1 MAELEIIQQTGVAAK
16 FEAYPDE
23 IRPKL
28 WRLRQLIIDTASEI
42 EGINRLEESLKWGEP
57 SYQCR
62 KGSPI
67 RMDWKERA
75 PEQYAIY
82 FNCSTSLVE
91 TFLPLG
97 PRGSLSIRK
106 KSSDSVWIG
115 RRDSA
120 RGTQSLYRH
129 GFAIPPVEAFA
140 VFGSIVGAQN
150 LVPYL

>member
-91 TFLPLG
+91 TF
-97 PRGSLSIRK
+97 RW
-106 KSSDSVWIG
+106 V
-115 RRDSA
+115 
-120 RGTQSLYRH
+120 H
-129 GFAIPPVEAFA
+129 GDRFRYEKNRAI
-140 VFGSIVGAQN
+140 VFGVEEEIPLAELKACIAMALQYHR
-150 LVPYL
+150 LKHLPYLGA